1 MYWLGVVGSVD
12 VGVVCAGDEGGRTI
26 HPANSVKVA
35 RVASATY
42 VSLLRVL
49 MSSDYS
55 NCGRSGGK
63 ARREAF
69 WFRRVL

>member
-1 MYWLGVVGSVD
+1 MCSLGVVGCAD
-12 VGVVCAGDEGGRTI
+12 VGVVCVVGAGGRTI
-26 HPANSVKVA
+26 HPAISVKVA

-55 NCGRSGGK
+55 NCDGTDCKGRL
-63 ARREAF
+63 EAL
-69 WFRRVL
+69 WFLRML